1 MRYNLKQVMEILKYM
16 KTFEKVTITLGG
28 SGLAKQFYHIVT
40 RPHST
45 YKIIPNKKYGVGLI
59 RIPENFDDFL
69 KGKIMQAMRT
79 NRNKALKK
87 GYHFQ
92 PITGTDYLDDIYEIN
107 CSAENRQGNKM
118 KSAYT
123 DKTAVKEF
131 LESGPI
137 MFGVL
142 NSEGKLVAYIS
153 PWVLGDF
160 VDISKLLGH
169 EDYNNDGI
177 MYLLV
182 SGLVE
187 ELSRQKTVKYLMYDT
202 FIGAQPGLRY
212 FKERLG
218 FQPYVVKWVW
228 DENKKI

>member
-1 MRYNLKQVMEILKYM
+1 MRYNLEQVIEIFKYI
-16 KTFEKVTITLGG
+16 KTFDKITISLGG
-28 SGLAKQFYHIVT
+28 SDLAKQFYHIVT

-59 RIPENFDDFL
+59 QIPENFDEFL

-87 GYHFQ
+87 GYTFQ
-92 PITGTDYLDDIYEIN
+92 RITGINYLDDVFEIN
-107 CSAENRQGNKM
+107 CSADNRQGNKM

-123 DKTAVKEF
+123 DKTAVKEY
-131 LESGPI
+131 LESDPI
-137 MFGVL
+137 MYGVL
-142 NSEGKLVAYIS
+142 NSEGKLLAYIS
-153 PWVLGDF
+153 PWMLGDF
-160 VDISKLLGH
+160 CDISKLLGH
-169 EDYNNDGI
+169 EDYNHDGI

-187 ELSRQKTVKYLMYDT
+187 ELSRKKTVKYLMYDT

-218 FQPYVVKWVW
+218 FKPYIVNWIW
-228 DENKKI
+228 DETKKI